1 MCMLPWSHLFYSSD
15 GNVYPCCRLDGKGSR
30 YIAGKTTDSVD
41 KIWNS
46 DVMKNLRKSFMEGNV
61 SDECNT
67 QCFNSINPLNV
78 YLDYPKE
85 TQDKWISETSPDG
98 TFRKNFITWN
108 LVASNVCNY
117 KCAYCTIVLSSRFY
131 EDRHLMKLLPKHSN
145 QREITQQ
152 FFKSFPNK
160 QYMLDVFK
168 EHINMIERIHFAG
181 GETHLQD
188 GYLEMLDMLI
198 EAGRTDT
205 YIEFYS
211 NMSGFNFQGRNFLE
225 LLSNF
230 PKAHIV
236 GSLDTLGKRAEYIR
250 YGTSC
255 DNVERQRVIMMEKY
269 PKVNF
274 IIQPVVSNM
283 SIFTFPDFHLDWY
296 NKGYL
301 GKDMVRYI
309 PLEEPEEMHVSVMPD
324 KVKEKVLERWK
335 PYVEWISD
343 VESTRLNRAK
353 PIEKINQILNELK
366 KPPIRSEMEFKLF
379 VAKTNITRN
388 IKFGDIFTEFS

>member
-1 MCMLPWSHLFYSSD
+1 
-15 GNVYPCCRLDGKGSR
+15 
-30 YIAGKTTDSVD
+30 
-41 KIWNS
+41 
-46 DVMKNLRKSFMEGNV
+46 
-61 SDECNT
+61 
-67 QCFNSINPLNV
+67 
-78 YLDYPKE
+78 
-85 TQDKWISETSPDG
+85 
-98 TFRKNFITWN
+98 
-108 LVASNVCNY
+108 
-117 KCAYCTIVLSSRFY
+117 
-131 EDRHLMKLLPKHSN
+131 
-145 QREITQQ
+145 
-152 FFKSFPNK
+152 
-160 QYMLDVFK
+160 
-168 EHINMIERIHFAG
+168 
-181 GETHLQD
+181 
-188 GYLEMLDMLI
+188 
-198 EAGRTDT
+198 
-205 YIEFYS
+205 
-211 NMSGFNFQGRNFLE
+211 
-225 LLSNF
+225 
-230 PKAHIV
+230 
-236 GSLDTLGKRAEYIR
+236 
-250 YGTSC
+250 
-255 DNVERQRVIMMEKY
+255 MEKY